1 MCCFGAR
8 RNAAIH
14 GGSVRNASLVFSWAV
29 DYLCPPAVGYLK
41 LNSDVA
47 IREGSGD
54 VGVGV
59 AIRDLASIIVA
70 AVSKLL
76 PGSFSAKL
84 GEFLALRECLI
95 LAKSLSLSLSV
106 AEVDASNVAS
116 VINSSVPSYGDA
128 SFVIDDIKAL
138 CKEVGDCC
146 CMAIPRSGNRLA
158 HILASTAFSSGVEQ
172 SSSHVAKDC
181 FSVVQL
187 LCLFCFKKKKNQ
199 EPFVLCGL

>member
-1 MCCFGAR
+1 M
-8 RNAAIH
+8 
-14 GGSVRNASLVFSWAV
+14 
-29 DYLCPPAVGYLK
+29 
-41 LNSDVA
+41 
-47 IREGSGD
+47 
-54 VGVGV
+54 
-59 AIRDLASIIVA
+59 
-70 AVSKLL
+70 
-76 PGSFSAKL
+76 L

-172 SSSHVAKDC
+172 SSSHVAKD
-181 FSVVQL
+181 STL
-187 LCLFCFKKKKNQ
+187 LQRRQRKVRKSGGKGLVLRNEKKKFRVFF
-199 EPFVLCGL
+199 PFI